1 MLLEASLLVTGS
13 MSGRLPPIGRAT
25 GLALVAILSVAP
37 SVRAQ
42 AAYVLERSSS
52 RVMFQGRAFLRSVVG
67 RSDDLVGMLS
77 IRRGDIRS
85 MRGNVRFPVTS
96 LETDPQMQPRELREV
111 FGADVHPDI
120 VFLVDSID
128 NSGRGDD
135 WEFHGRLTM
144 NGVTRPVV
152 FRGEARITANRM
164 IASGSADVDLHDW
177 RIRPPRRLG
186 GLIGM
191 SSKIRLSFRA
201 EFRPREDAHTALA
214 APEGPSR
221 ERER

>member
-1 MLLEASLLVTGS
+1 

-25 GLALVAILSVAP
+25 GLALAATMLFVPL
-37 SVRAQ
+37 VRAQ

-67 RSDDLVGMLS
+67 RSNDLVGMLS
-77 IRRGDIRS
+77 IRRGDLRS

-96 LETDPQMQPRELREV
+96 LETDPAMQPKDLREL
-111 FGADVHPDI
+111 FGADHPEI

-128 NSGRGDD
+128 DSGPGDE

-144 NGVTRPVV
+144 NGITRPVS
-152 FRGEARITANRM
+152 FHGHARITDNRM
-164 IASGSADVDLHDW
+164 IANGSAKVDLRDW

-201 EFRPREDAHTALA
+201 EFRPRDDSHTALA
-214 APEGPSR
+214 VPEGSR
-221 ERER
+221 ER

>member
-1 MLLEASLLVTGS
+1 

-25 GLALVAILSVAP
+25 GLALAATMLFVPL
-37 SVRAQ
+37 VRAQ

-77 IRRGDIRS
+77 IRRGDLRS

-96 LETDPQMQPRELREV
+96 LETDPAMQPKDLREL
-111 FGADVHPDI
+111 FGADHPEI

-128 NSGRGDD
+128 DSGPGDE

-144 NGVTRPVV
+144 NGITRPVS
-152 FRGEARITANRM
+152 FHGHARITDNRM
-164 IASGSADVDLHDW
+164 IANGSAKVDLHDW

-201 EFRPREDAHTALA
+201 EFRPRDDSHTALA
-214 APEGPSR
+214 VPEGSR
-221 ERER
+221 ER

>member
-1 MLLEASLLVTGS
+1 

-25 GLALVAILSVAP
+25 GLALAATMLFAP
-37 SVRAQ
+37 LVRAQ

-77 IRRGDIRS
+77 IRRGDLRS

-96 LETDPQMQPRELREV
+96 LETDPALQPKELREL
-111 FGADVHPDI
+111 FGAEFYPEI

-128 NSGRGDD
+128 DSGPGDE

-144 NGVTRPVV
+144 NGVTRPVS
-152 FRGEARITANRM
+152 FHGHARIADNRM
-164 IASGSADVDLHDW
+164 IASGSANVDLHDW

-186 GLIGM
+186 GLVGM

-201 EFRPREDAHTALA
+201 EFRPRDDSHTALA
-214 APEGPSR
+214 VPEGPSR
-221 ERER
+221 ER

>member
-1 MLLEASLLVTGS
+1 MLF
-13 MSGRLPPIGRAT
+13 
-25 GLALVAILSVAP
+25 AP
-37 SVRAQ
+37 LVRAQ

-67 RSDDLVGMLS
+67 RSDDLVGILS

-96 LETDPQMQPRELREV
+96 LETDPAMQPKELREV
-111 FGADVHPDI
+111 FGAEDHPDI

-128 NSGRGDD
+128 DSGAGDD

-152 FRGEARITANRM
+152 FRGEARISSNRM
-164 IASGSADVDLHDW
+164 IASGSTDVDLHDW

-214 APEGPSR
+214 VPEGSR
-221 ERER
+221 ER

>member
-1 MLLEASLLVTGS
+1 

-25 GLALVAILSVAP
+25 GLALAATMLFVPL
-37 SVRAQ
+37 VRAQ

-67 RSDDLVGMLS
+67 RSNDLVGMLS
-77 IRRGDIRS
+77 IRRGDLRS

-96 LETDPQMQPRELREV
+96 LETDPAMQPKDLREL
-111 FGADVHPDI
+111 FGADHPEI

-128 NSGRGDD
+128 DSGPGDE

-144 NGVTRPVV
+144 NGITRPVS
-152 FRGEARITANRM
+152 FHGHGRITDNRM
-164 IASGSADVDLHDW
+164 IANGSAKVDLRDW

-201 EFRPREDAHTALA
+201 EFRPRDDSHTALA
-214 APEGPSR
+214 VPEGSR
-221 ERER
+221 ER

>member
-1 MLLEASLLVTGS
+1 
-13 MSGRLPPIGRAT
+13 
-25 GLALVAILSVAP
+25 
-37 SVRAQ
+37 
-42 AAYVLERSSS
+42 
-52 RVMFQGRAFLRSVVG
+52 MFQGRAFLRSVVG

-77 IRRGDIRS
+77 IRRGDPRS
-85 MRGNVRFPVTS
+85 MRGNVRFPVAS
-96 LETDPQMQPRELREV
+96 LETDPEMQPKELREA

-128 NSGRGDD
+128 DSGAGDE

-144 NGVTRPVV
+144 NGVTRPVS
-152 FRGEARITANRM
+152 FRGQARITADRM
-164 IASGSADVDLHDW
+164 IASGTAEVDLHDW
-177 RIRPPRRLG
+177 RIRTPRRLG

-201 EFRPREDAHTALA
+201 EFRPRDDAHTALA

-221 ERER
+221 ER